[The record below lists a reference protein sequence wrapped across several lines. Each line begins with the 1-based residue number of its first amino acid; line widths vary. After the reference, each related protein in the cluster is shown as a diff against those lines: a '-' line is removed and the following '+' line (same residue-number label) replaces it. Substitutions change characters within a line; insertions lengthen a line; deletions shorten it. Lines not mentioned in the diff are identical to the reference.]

1 MYIDYQ
7 NLFSNRQALAT
18 GPSENIIDVNRRYE
32 DRQRDIGP
40 GYPIEVLCVI
50 ADTVVG
56 ATGLSVDLQT
66 ADTEDFADA
75 VTLQTAYLNGADQL
89 VGGAQVPLSTLPT
102 GCKRYLRLNYTV
114 TGTPT
119 AGTIIAGLIL
129 DRQTNR

>member
-1 MYIDYQ
+1 MFIDYQ
-7 NLFSNRQALAT
+7 NLFSNQQTLAT
-18 GPSENIIDVNRRYE
+18 GPSENVIDVNRQYE
-32 DRQRDIGP
+32 ARQRDVGP

-50 ADTVVG
+50 AKTVVG

-66 ADTEDFADA
+66 SDTEDFSNP

-89 VGGAQVPLSTLPT
+89 TGGTHVPLSTLPT

-114 TGTPT
+114 TGSPT
-119 AGTIIAGLIL
+119 AGSVTAGLVL